1 MAKSLFQIT
10 SKKIENVQE
19 DNKSN
24 NSYTT
29 KVNIPQY
36 LPNCKKPHVTELCDR
51 DKYNMLIYEI
61 KKANIPSDVKEF
73 LLLAATRHI
82 VFNYSKIADFYAHSD
97 SKIQRLME
105 KSALVIIDF
114 NYAIKN
120 GYAELSKDIENM
132 KDEDLNNE
140 N

>member
-1 MAKSLFQIT
+1 MAKSLFKVNT
-10 SKKIENVQE
+10 
-19 DNKSN
+19 KSVADTQPDN

-29 KVNIPQY
+29 KINIPQY

-51 DKYNMLIYEI
+51 DKYNILVHEI
-61 KKANIPSDVKEF
+61 KKADIPADVREF

-97 SKIQRLME
+97 AKIQRLME

-114 NYAIKN
+114 DDAIAK
-120 GYAELSKDIENM
+120 GYVNLNKRINDIIDRRM
-132 KDEDLNNE
+132 NE
-140 N
+140 NEK